1 MADGMENAPDCIIP
15 SLPPFLG
22 IAPLVHDPVA
32 GDGQVWPLGSTG
44 TAAAQ
49 AMTPQPPQRIIM
61 PAGSAIS
68 SITNATMMA
77 ASSPGAANEADDT
90 PKKGNPVKRKFP
102 DFSRAFSQD
111 NALLRG
117 QIGCRTTDRRWDDGR
132 RHITVSV
139 GAVVA
144 AVAAEDYY

>member
-1 MADGMENAPDCIIP
+1 MADGMENAPDYTIP
-15 SLPPFLG
+15 SLPPFVG

-32 GDGQVWPLGSTG
+32 GAGHVWPIGSTG

-117 QIGCRTTDRRWDDGR
+117 QI
-132 RHITVSV
+132 
-139 GAVVA
+139 
-144 AVAAEDYY
+144 